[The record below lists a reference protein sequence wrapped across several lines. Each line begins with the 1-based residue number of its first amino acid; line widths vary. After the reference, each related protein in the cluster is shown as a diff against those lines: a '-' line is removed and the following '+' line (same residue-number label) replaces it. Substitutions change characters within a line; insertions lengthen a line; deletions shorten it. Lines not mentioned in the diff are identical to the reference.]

1 MKKSFQG
8 QTGPKTESG
17 KKVVS
22 KNAQKTSIFTQG
34 YLPTENVA
42 QKQNEFEQLCNEWNG
57 HSVGRQMILRSI
69 EQASLGIERM
79 MVNEK
84 TILEGALQSLDIA
97 SAFCSMADIAPLRAP
112 TLPKWFFS
120 ADNDDA
126 NKQFALSI
134 DDVWHEANRLKMQFT
149 DSIIPEIAT
158 LFPNLYRYV
167 VGVKTGNVS
176 FINCLSERCKQSTVA
191 LNLAVLMNQILEKYP
206 DHMLWAS
213 DPMRYQTLI
222 NAVRARSMRDAVDLD
237 KSTRH
242 GTNFQNRILK
252 GFQMLALMDQ
262 YEKQDAILM
271 SEPNTLPMQD
281 IDQADDQKDK
291 EGDTK

>member
-1 MKKSFQG
+1 M
-8 QTGPKTESG
+8 
-17 KKVVS
+17 
-22 KNAQKTSIFTQG
+22 
-34 YLPTENVA
+34 
-42 QKQNEFEQLCNEWNG
+42 
-57 HSVGRQMILRSI
+57 
-69 EQASLGIERM
+69 
-79 MVNEK
+79 
-84 TILEGALQSLDIA
+84 LQSLDIA

-176 FINCLSERCKQSTVA
+176 FINCLSEQCKQSTVA

-222 NAVRARSMRDAVDLD
+222 NAVRARRMRDAVDLD

-271 SEPNTLPMQD
+271 SEPNALPMQD

>member
-1 MKKSFQG
+1 MKKLHQG

-22 KNAQKTSIFTQG
+22 KNAQKTGIFTQG
-34 YLPTENVA
+34 YLPTENVT

-57 HSVGRQMILRSI
+57 YSVGRQMILRSI

-79 MVNEK
+79 MINEK
-84 TILEGALQSLDIA
+84 IILEGSLQSLDIA
-97 SAFCSMADIAPLRAP
+97 NEFCSMADIDPLRA
-112 TLPKWFFS
+112 TALPKWFFS
-120 ADNDDA
+120 ADEDDA

-134 DDVWHEANRLKMQFT
+134 DNIWREANRLKMQFT
-149 DSIIPEIAT
+149 DSIIPEIPT

-206 DHMLWAS
+206 HHMLWAS

-222 NAVRARSMRDAVDLD
+222 NAVRARRMRDAVDLD

-262 YEKQDAILM
+262 YEKQDVILM
-271 SEPNTLPMQD
+271 SEPNALPMQD

-291 EGDTK
+291 EGDAK

>member
-1 MKKSFQG
+1 MKKTLKG

-22 KNAQKTSIFTQG
+22 KNAQKTGIFTQG
-34 YLPTENVA
+34 YLPTENVT

-57 HSVGRQMILRSI
+57 YSVGRQMILRSI

-79 MVNEK
+79 MINEK
-84 TILEGALQSLDIA
+84 IILEGSLQSLDIA
-97 SAFCSMADIAPLRAP
+97 SEFCSMADIDPMRARA
-112 TLPKWFFS
+112 LPKWFFS
-120 ADNDDA
+120 ADEDDA

-134 DDVWHEANRLKMQFT
+134 DNIWREANRLKMQFT
-149 DSIIPEIAT
+149 DSIIPEIPT

-206 DHMLWAS
+206 HHMLWAS

-222 NAVRARSMRDAVDLD
+222 NAVRARRMRDAVDLD

-262 YEKQDAILM
+262 YEKQDVILM
-271 SEPNTLPMQD
+271 SEPNALPMQD

-291 EGDTK
+291 EGDAK

>member
-1 MKKSFQG
+1 MKKLHQG

-22 KNAQKTSIFTQG
+22 KNAQKTGIFTQG
-34 YLPTENVA
+34 YLPTENVT

-57 HSVGRQMILRSI
+57 YSVGRQMILRSI

-79 MVNEK
+79 MINEK
-84 TILEGALQSLDIA
+84 IILEGSLQSLDIA
-97 SAFCSMADIAPLRAP
+97 NEFCSMADIDPLRA
-112 TLPKWFFS
+112 TALPKWFFS
-120 ADNDDA
+120 ADEDDA

-134 DDVWHEANRLKMQFT
+134 DNIWREANRLKMQFT
-149 DSIIPEIAT
+149 DSIIPEIPT

-206 DHMLWAS
+206 HHMLWAS

-222 NAVRARSMRDAVDLD
+222 NAVRARRMRDAVDLD

-271 SEPNTLPMQD
+271 SEPNALPMQD

-291 EGDTK
+291 EGDAK

>member
-1 MKKSFQG
+1 MKKLHQG

-22 KNAQKTSIFTQG
+22 KNAQKTGIFTQG
-34 YLPTENVA
+34 YLPTENVT

-97 SAFCSMADIAPLRAP
+97 SEFCSMADIAPLRAP

-120 ADNDDA
+120 ADEDDA

-176 FINCLSERCKQSTVA
+176 FINCLSEQCKQSTVA

-222 NAVRARSMRDAVDLD
+222 NAVRARRMRDAVDLD

>member
-1 MKKSFQG
+1 MKKSYQG

-22 KNAQKTSIFTQG
+22 KNAQKTGIFTQG
-34 YLPTENVA
+34 YLPTENVT
-42 QKQNEFEQLCNEWNG
+42 QKQNEFEQLCKEWNG
-57 HSVGRQMILRSI
+57 YSVGRKMILRSI
-69 EQASLGIERM
+69 EQAFLGIERM

-84 TILEGALQSLDIA
+84 IILEGSLQSLDIA
-97 SAFCSMADIAPLRAP
+97 SEFCSMADIDPLRA
-112 TLPKWFFS
+112 TAIPKWFFS
-120 ADNDDA
+120 ADDDA

-134 DDVWHEANRLKMQFT
+134 DNIWREANRLKMQFT
-149 DSIIPEIAT
+149 DSIIPEISK

-176 FINCLSERCKQSTVA
+176 FINCLSERCEQSTVA

-206 DHMLWAS
+206 HHMLWAS
-213 DPMRYQTLI
+213 DPMRYQALI
-222 NAVRARSMRDAVDLD
+222 NAVRARRMRNAVDLD

-262 YEKQDAILM
+262 YEKQDAILI
-271 SEPNTLPMQD
+271 SEPNALSMQD

-291 EGDTK
+291 EGDAK

>member
-1 MKKSFQG
+1 MKKLHQG

-22 KNAQKTSIFTQG
+22 KNAQKTGIFTQG
-34 YLPTENVA
+34 YLPTENVT

-84 TILEGALQSLDIA
+84 IILEGSLQSLDIA
-97 SAFCSMADIAPLRAP
+97 SEFCSMADIDPLRA
-112 TLPKWFFS
+112 TALPKWFFS
-120 ADNDDA
+120 ADEDDV
-126 NKQFALSI
+126 NKQFALFI
-134 DDVWHEANRLKMQFT
+134 DNIWQEANRLKMQFT
-149 DSIIPEIAT
+149 DSIISEISK

-176 FINCLSERCKQSTVA
+176 FINCLSERCEQSTVV
-191 LNLAVLMNQILEKYP
+191 LDLAVLMNQILEKYP
-206 DHMLWAS
+206 HHMLWAS
-213 DPMRYQTLI
+213 DPMRYQALI
-222 NAVRARSMRDAVDLD
+222 NAVRARRMRNAVDLD

-262 YEKQDAILM
+262 YEKQDAILI
-271 SEPNTLPMQD
+271 SEPNALSMQD

-291 EGDTK
+291 EGDAK

>member
-1 MKKSFQG
+1 MKKSFKG

-42 QKQNEFEQLCNEWNG
+42 QKQKEFEQLCKEW
-57 HSVGRQMILRSI
+57 HVRSVGRQMILRSI

-79 MVNEK
+79 MTNEK
-84 TILEGALQSLDIA
+84 TILEGTQQSLDIA
-97 SAFCSMADIAPLRAP
+97 SEFCSMADIDPMRARA
-112 TLPKWFFS
+112 LPKWFFS
-120 ADNDDA
+120 ADDDDA

-134 DDVWHEANRLKMQFT
+134 DNIWYEANQLKIQFT

-158 LFPNLYRYV
+158 LFPNLYRHV

-176 FINCLSERCKQSTVA
+176 FINCLSERCSQSTVA

-213 DPMRYQTLI
+213 DPIRYQALI
-222 NAVRARSMRDAVDLD
+222 NAVRARRMRDAVDLE
-237 KSTRH
+237 KSTRY

-252 GFQMLALMDQ
+252 GFQMLAIMDQ
-262 YEKQDAILM
+262 YEKQDSIAM
-271 SEPNTLPMQD
+271 SEPNALPMQD
-281 IDQADDQKDK
+281 IDQVDDQKNK
-291 EGDTK
+291 EDDAG

>member
-1 MKKSFQG
+1 MKKSFKG

-22 KNAQKTSIFTQG
+22 KNAQKTGIFTQG
-34 YLPTENVA
+34 YLPTENVT

-84 TILEGALQSLDIA
+84 IILEGSLQSLDIA
-97 SAFCSMADIAPLRAP
+97 SEFCSMADIDPLRA
-112 TLPKWFFS
+112 TALPKWFFS
-120 ADNDDA
+120 ADEDDA

-149 DSIIPEIAT
+149 DSIISEISK

-176 FINCLSERCKQSTVA
+176 FINCLSERCEQSTVA
-191 LNLAVLMNQILEKYP
+191 LDLAVLMNQILEKYP
-206 DHMLWAS
+206 HHMLWAS
-213 DPMRYQTLI
+213 DPMRYQALI
-222 NAVRARSMRDAVDLD
+222 NAVRARRMRNAVDLD

-262 YEKQDAILM
+262 YEKQDAILI
-271 SEPNTLPMQD
+271 SEPNALSMQD

-291 EGDTK
+291 EGNAK

>member
-1 MKKSFQG
+1 MKKSYQG

-22 KNAQKTSIFTQG
+22 KNAQKTGIFTQG
-34 YLPTENVA
+34 YLPTENVT
-42 QKQNEFEQLCNEWNG
+42 QKQNEFEQLCKEWNG
-57 HSVGRQMILRSI
+57 YSVGRKMILRSI

-84 TILEGALQSLDIA
+84 IILEGSLRSLDIA
-97 SAFCSMADIAPLRAP
+97 SEFCSMADIDPLRA
-112 TLPKWFFS
+112 TALPKWFFS
-120 ADNDDA
+120 ADGDDA
-126 NKQFALSI
+126 NKQFALFI
-134 DDVWHEANRLKMQFT
+134 DNIWQEANRLKMQFT
-149 DSIIPEIAT
+149 DSIISEISK

-176 FINCLSERCKQSTVA
+176 FINCLSERCEQSTVV
-191 LNLAVLMNQILEKYP
+191 LDLAVLMNQILEKYP
-206 DHMLWAS
+206 HHMLWAS
-213 DPMRYQTLI
+213 DPMRYQALI
-222 NAVRARSMRDAVDLD
+222 KAVRARRMRNAVDLD

-271 SEPNTLPMQD
+271 SEPNALSMQD

-291 EGDTK
+291 EGDAK

>member
-1 MKKSFQG
+1 MKKSYQG

-22 KNAQKTSIFTQG
+22 KNAQKTGIFTQG
-34 YLPTENVA
+34 YLPTENVT

-84 TILEGALQSLDIA
+84 IILEGSLRSLDIA
-97 SAFCSMADIAPLRAP
+97 SEFCSMADIDPLRA
-112 TLPKWFFS
+112 TAIPKWFFS
-120 ADNDDA
+120 ADDDA

-134 DDVWHEANRLKMQFT
+134 DNIWREANRLKMQFT
-149 DSIIPEIAT
+149 DSIIPEISK

-176 FINCLSERCKQSTVA
+176 FINCLSERCEQSTVA
-191 LNLAVLMNQILEKYP
+191 LDLAVLMNQILEKYP
-206 DHMLWAS
+206 HHMLWAS
-213 DPMRYQTLI
+213 DPMRYQALI
-222 NAVRARSMRDAVDLD
+222 NAVRARRMRNAVDLD

-262 YEKQDAILM
+262 YEKQDAILI
-271 SEPNTLPMQD
+271 SEPNALSMQN

-291 EGDTK
+291 EGDAK

>member
-1 MKKSFQG
+1 MKKSYQG

-22 KNAQKTSIFTQG
+22 KNAQKTGIFTQG
-34 YLPTENVA
+34 YLPTENVT
-42 QKQNEFEQLCNEWNG
+42 QKQNEFEQLCKEWNG
-57 HSVGRQMILRSI
+57 HSVGRKMILRSI
-69 EQASLGIERM
+69 EQAFLGIERM

-84 TILEGALQSLDIA
+84 IILEGSLQSLDIA
-97 SAFCSMADIAPLRAP
+97 SEFCSMADIDPLRA
-112 TLPKWFFS
+112 TAIPKWFFS
-120 ADNDDA
+120 ADDDA

-134 DDVWHEANRLKMQFT
+134 DNIWREANRLKMQFT
-149 DSIIPEIAT
+149 DSIIPEISK

-176 FINCLSERCKQSTVA
+176 FINCLSERCEQSTVA
-191 LNLAVLMNQILEKYP
+191 LDLAVLMNQILEKYP
-206 DHMLWAS
+206 HHMLWAS
-213 DPMRYQTLI
+213 DPMRYQALI
-222 NAVRARSMRDAVDLD
+222 NAVRARRMRNAVDLD

-262 YEKQDAILM
+262 YEKQDAILI
-271 SEPNTLPMQD
+271 SEPNALSMQD

-291 EGDTK
+291 EGDAK